1 MSVYPQEQGRVM
13 SIRTSLR
20 SRQSAFFVLCATLI
34 STAMLSG
41 CASFWSPVTTTTTT
55 TNTGTGY
62 NLVYVGKNATTS
74 LQGYLI
80 SSTGLTAVSG
90 SPYSL
95 TYAPTALAINPA
107 NTYLYVGTGNGVY
120 GYSIA
125 SGGALTTLSS
135 GAALEAGFPVAS
147 IDVSPDGKYLLALSS
162 STSSPAL
169 YICAL
174 DTSTGLF
181 SSCTANSGVQVSGT
195 PGTVKFSPLESSLT
209 TTAVAVTYGTSG
221 LYTYTFDSGTLLYSG
236 SYVAPTLTTA
246 SYNGI
251 TWNSA
256 GTAVFLASG
265 GADDEVISYPI
276 NSSSAMITN
285 NPTPLAVGADPQAL
299 TFNQS
304 QSYLY
309 VTNTGSVAVPGSTV
323 SGYTVTMS
331 GTTPTYTPLSP
342 TSTFSTSGNLP
353 SAIAYDNTGTY
364 LLVMNQSGPPD
375 LVQYTID
382 TSTAGRLYVTSS
394 ISTGLTASGTTPGG
408 ITMVTTH

>member
-1 MSVYPQEQGRVM
+1 M

-20 SRQSAFFVLCATLI
+20 SRQSAFFALCATFV
-34 STAMLSG
+34 STAILSG
-41 CASFWSPVTTTTTT
+41 CASFWSPITTTTTT
-55 TNTGTGY
+55 TNSGTGY
-62 NLVYVGKNATTS
+62 NLVYVGKNSTTS
-74 LQGYLI
+74 LAGYLI

-107 NTYLYVGTGNGVY
+107 NTYLYVGTGDGVY

-125 SGGALTTLSS
+125 SGGVLTT
-135 GAALEAGFPVAS
+135 
-147 IDVSPDGKYLLALSS
+147 LSS

-181 SSCTANSGVQVSGT
+181 SSCTANSSVQLSGT
-195 PGTVKFSPLESSLT
+195 PQSVKFSPLESSLT
-209 TTAVAVTYGTSG
+209 TSAVAVTYGTSG

-265 GADDEVISYPI
+265 GADDEIISYPL
-276 NSSSAMITN
+276 NSSSAVITN
-285 NPTPLAVGADPQAL
+285 NPTTLTVGADPQAL

-304 QSYLY
+304 EAYLY
-309 VTNTGSVAVPGSTV
+309 VTNTGTVATPGSTV

-331 GTTPTYTPLSP
+331 GSTPTFAALSP

-382 TSTAGRLYVTSS
+382 TSTPGRLYVTNSV
-394 ISTGLTASGTTPGG
+394 STGLTASGTTPGG